1 MKPIQIDWEELEL
14 ACERNAPNVVSYID
28 RDTGAVLVF
37 YDESEEERA
46 SHRTVQENSTRYLAV
61 EPVPPKEQYRWIEKF
76 VATVTDEKLRE
87 RILVAIDGKG
97 AFRRF
102 KDLLVSYP
110 GVRERW
116 FDYRGQ
122 HLHAYINE
130 WIAQKN
136 IALIEPPPWGWD
148 VKPPEDDPVPAAV
161 VTAELSPVEELRRQ
175 ARELI
180 DKDPAVELETAIAF
194 LEFLRER
201 HASRSTTTPHR
212 HPGS

>member
-14 ACERNAPNVVSYID
+14 ACERNAPSVVSYID
-28 RDTGAVLVF
+28 RETGAVLVF
-37 YDESEEERA
+37 YDESEDERT
-46 SHRTVQENSTRYLAV
+46 SHRAVRENTARYLEV
-61 EPVPPKEQYRWIEKF
+61 EPVPPKEQYRWMEKF
-76 VATVTDEKLRE
+76 AATVTDEKLQE

-116 FDYRGQ
+116 FAYRGQ

-130 WIAQKN
+130 WISRMD
-136 IALIEPPPWGWD
+136 IALAQPPPWGWD
-148 VKPPEDDPVPAAV
+148 VKPPEDEPVPAAV
-161 VTAELSPVEELRRQ
+161 VTAELSPAEVLRRQ
-175 ARELI
+175 ARELV
-180 DKDPAVELETAIAF
+180 DKVPAVELETAIAF

-201 HASRSTTTPHR
+201 HAARPAGR
-212 HPGS
+212 PPGHLGT